1 MARYGYARVST
12 DDQHPE
18 IQEDRLTAAGCDPER
33 IFTDTISG
41 TRSSRPEWDKLLALL
56 APGDELACVR
66 LDRIG
71 RSARHLHN
79 LFEEL
84 KNRQV
89 GLVCV
94 DQGIDTTRGKG
105 WDEPM
110 GILLLGV
117 LSILAEFERSLI
129 IERTLDGQAAVRR
142 RGNLRRSLGGL
153 PPLGFRY
160 DDAGDDDWQIDQP
173 AADWLADAAERVLN
187 GDEVEA
193 VHGMLPVIHDA
204 AGREV
209 SAKMLRAA
217 LQRPASAGLIA
228 DNGGYLP
235 AATGGPLDE
244 TTWRRLRQLFAARK
258 TGRRIDGDRY
268 PLGPLLRC
276 AKCGNQLTGELV
288 RARRPTGQAWAEPE
302 PRGYYACANPH
313 KHLPWGGSVTRP
325 CKGVSVPADDVH
337 ALVADAIEA
346 WMQTP
351 AVRLAAAQAAASMP
365 AVISPRRA
373 ELSARIA
380 EDQDRLADLTG
391 KRNRRLISPV
401 RFAELEADLI
411 AQIETDAAELDALDQ
426 IDAKPGLPIVIDWD
440 ELTAGEKRAVLAEAV
455 VTPIDVQPGNGGTH
469 ARSLS
474 AFDRIS
480 LVPA

>member
-18 IQEDRLTAAGCDPER
+18 IQEDRLTAAGCDR
-33 IFTDTISG
+33 IFTDKISG

-56 APGDELACVR
+56 APGDELVCVR

-79 LFEEL
+79 LFGEL

-110 GILLLGV
+110 SQLLIGV
-117 LSILAEFERSLI
+117 LAILAEFERSLI

-153 PPLGFRY
+153 PPLGFR
-160 DDAGDDDWQIDQP
+160 DDGGDDWQADPGQ
-173 AADWLADAAERVLN
+173 AAWLADAAERVLA
-187 GDEVEA
+187 GEPVEA
-193 VHGMLPVIHDA
+193 VHAALPPMRDST
-204 AGREV
+204 GRPV

-235 AATGGPLDE
+235 AATGGPLEE
-244 TTWRRLRQLFAARK
+244 TTWRRLRVLFAARK

-288 RARRPTGQAWAEPE
+288 RARRPTGKAWAEPE

-325 CKGVSVPADDVH
+325 CKGVSVLADDVH
-337 ALVADAIEA
+337 ALMRGVVIVWAK
-346 WMQTP
+346 TP
-351 AVRLAAAQAAASMP
+351 AARLAAARTP
-365 AVISPRRA
+365 ADSPDIADHRA
-373 ELSARIA
+373 ELTTRIA
-380 EDQDRLADLTG
+380 ETQGWLADLTG
-391 KRNRRLISPV
+391 KRNRRLMSPV

-411 AQIETDAAELDALDQ
+411 AQIEADAAELAELDR
-426 IDAKPGLPIVIDWD
+426 IGAEPGVPFVFEWD

-474 AFDRIS
+474 AADRIS
-480 LVPA
+480 LIAR

>member
-1 MARYGYARVST
+1 MSRYGYARVST

-18 IQEDRLTAAGCDPER
+18 IQEDRLTAAGCDRER

-105 WDEPM
+105 WDDPM
-110 GILLLGV
+110 AQLLIGV
-117 LSILAEFERSLI
+117 LSILAEFERTLI
-129 IERTLDGQAAVRR
+129 IERTLDGQARVRR

-160 DDAGDDDWQIDQP
+160 GDAGDDDWQVDQP

-217 LQRPASAGLIA
+217 LQRPASRRAHRRQRGIPARCGRGSAGRDDLA
-228 DNGGYLP
+228 AAAAAVRRAQDRPPHRRRPLP
-235 AATGGPLDE
+235 ARPAAALRQVRQPANRRAGPRPPPHGPGVGRARAPRLL
-244 TTWRRLRQLFAARK
+244 RLRQ
-258 TGRRIDGDRY
+258 
-268 PLGPLLRC
+268 PP
-276 AKCGNQLTGELV
+276 
-288 RARRPTGQAWAEPE
+288 
-302 PRGYYACANPH
+302 
-313 KHLPWGGSVTRP
+313 
-325 CKGVSVPADDVH
+325 
-337 ALVADAIEA
+337 
-346 WMQTP
+346 
-351 AVRLAAAQAAASMP
+351 
-365 AVISPRRA
+365 
-373 ELSARIA
+373 
-380 EDQDRLADLTG
+380 
-391 KRNRRLISPV
+391 
-401 RFAELEADLI
+401 
-411 AQIETDAAELDALDQ
+411 
-426 IDAKPGLPIVIDWD
+426 
-440 ELTAGEKRAVLAEAV
+440 
-455 VTPIDVQPGNGGTH
+455 
-469 ARSLS
+469 
-474 AFDRIS
+474 
-480 LVPA
+480 